1 MRIAHT
7 HHVAIFTRNYAR
19 VRDFYVE
26 TLGLPVVGAFEGRNI
41 VFVGVG
47 STAIEIVESA
57 GERSDNGGWRH
68 LALEVPDIDAAYE
81 ELAAKGIA
89 FHELPH
95 DFPPDAPK
103 LRIAFFRDPDGN
115 ELELV
120 QPLGARY
127 P

>member
-1 MRIAHT
+1 MHIAHT
-7 HHVAIFTRNYAR
+7 HHIAIFTSNFTR
-19 VRDFYVE
+19 VRDFYVD
-26 TLGLPVVGAFEGRNI
+26 TLGLPMVGAFEGRNI

-57 GERSDNGGWRH
+57 GERADNGGWRH
-68 LALEVPDIDAAYE
+68 LALEVPDIDAAYQ
-81 ELAAKGIA
+81 ELTAKGIA
-89 FHELPH
+89 FHETPR
-95 DFPPDAPK
+95 DFPPEAPRV
-103 LRIAFFRDPDGN
+103 RIAFFRDPDGN